1 MQNTAI
7 IYKSLTKNKMINKK
21 IINLLKNQKSKMEN
35 SKLFIKIIIFIT
47 ISVSVSYATGTD
59 TTVPLCTDPAGQTI
73 PVSVQSKYYREN
85 DGTIFCWLDNRFN
98 GSLFAQKIDLTGR
111 LLWEKN
117 GTMLDKEL
125 GTGFTADSDYPQMF
139 SDNEGGCLIIYR
151 KVFTSHEEI
160 YAAKINKEGYA
171 FRNPVCLSSKL
182 SGFNYSPEAVLNN
195 NNEISVVWENFRQ
208 GDFNIHLQKIDL
220 DGNKLLNNGNEII
233 VCDNQYDQRK
243 PNVACDQNNYIY
255 VSWLDTRNSANNNE
269 HAFDIYGNVLDN
281 NGNYMDYET
290 EGKFIT
296 GNEDINSHLREHNS
310 SDNNGNKNTRK
321 EIFYNHRI
329 ISSTYNSII
338 MVTEN
343 QTHYEDSYIKIIK
356 LDNLLDHVWTTN
368 IDAPSNQSNPLII
381 RNDIKNISIFW
392 KDQRNNSEE
401 VYSIRINENGVKEW
415 GGQNGIK
422 ISCDE
427 KDSYNLIL
435 PSVKNK
441 NGICYYSNTAY
452 LSWVTTQKNKLYLKE
467 LNLTDESRNCSNTFE
482 IRDEIIDGEY
492 TSITS
497 QENNL
502 VIVYLLSSN
511 IFASV
516 RDLSG
521 NDFSGLNENI
531 HTGNFPNPFNPSTEI
546 QFSIPADGFVRL
558 SVFDVT
564 GRLIREL
571 LNEFRIKG
579 SYKQTFNGSDLPS
592 GVYFYRLETNGYIR
606 TKKMTLI
613 K

>member
-1 MQNTAI
+1 M
-7 IYKSLTKNKMINKK
+7 KNKK
-21 IINLLKNQKSKMEN
+21 IINLLKNQKSKMKN
-35 SKLFIKIIIFIT
+35 LKLFIKVIIFIT
-47 ISVSVSYATGTD
+47 IPISVSYGSD
-59 TTVPLCTDPAGQTI
+59 IIIPICTDPEGQTI
-73 PVSVQSKYYREN
+73 PVSVQSNYYSKN
-85 DGTIFCWLDNRFN
+85 DGTIICWLDNRVG
-98 GSLFAQKIDLTGR
+98 GSLFVQKIDLTGR

-117 GTMLDKEL
+117 GVMLDNKL
-125 GTGFTADSDYPQMF
+125 GTGFTADSDYPQIF

-160 YAAKINKEGYA
+160 YAAKINKEGHP

-182 SGFNYSPEAVLNN
+182 SGFNYSPEAVINN
-195 NNEISVVWENFRQ
+195 NNEILVVWENFRQ

-220 DGNKLLNNGNEII
+220 NGNKLLNNGNEVI

-243 PNVACDQNNYIY
+243 PNVACDQNNKIYI
-255 VSWLDTRNSANNNE
+255 SWLDARNSSNNNE
-269 HAFDIYGNVLDN
+269 YAFDIYANVLDN

-296 GNEDINSHLREHNS
+296 GNEVSNSHFREHTS
-310 SDNNGNKNTRK
+310 ADNNGNKNTEK

-329 ISSTYNSII
+329 ISSAPNSII
-338 MVTEN
+338 MATEK
-343 QTHYEDSYIKIIK
+343 QTQYDDSYIKIIK
-356 LDNLLDHVWTTN
+356 LDNLLDHVWTTD
-368 IDAPSNQSNPLII
+368 IDAPSNQSNPLIV
-381 RNDIKNISIFW
+381 RNNINNISVFW
-392 KDQRNNSEE
+392 KDRRNNSDE
-401 VYSIRINENGVKEW
+401 VYSIQINENGINQW
-415 GGQNGIK
+415 GEQTGIK
-422 ISCDE
+422 ISCDD
-427 KDSYNLIL
+427 KNSYKRTL
-435 PSVKNK
+435 PSVRNK
-441 NGICYYSNTAY
+441 NGICYHSNTAY
-452 LSWVTTQKNKLYLKE
+452 LSWVTTKKNKLFLKE

-497 QENNL
+497 QEKNL

-511 IFASV
+511 IYASV

-521 NDFSGLNENI
+521 NDISESDENI
-531 HTGNFPNPFNPSTEI
+531 YTGNFPNPFNPSTEI

-564 GRLIREL
+564 GKLIKEL
-571 LNEFRIKG
+571 LNEFRIRG
-579 SYKQTFNGSDLPS
+579 SYKQTFSGSNLPT